1 MKLDMKLAECFREL
15 NAGDWN
21 EAHVALYA
29 KYFDMNVETVDGV
42 EKKTY
47 SYKEKALEDAESH
60 YAGYLAIVTDQV
72 DLTSREVL
80 EIYRSRSG
88 GSHQPRGSGDLQVQ
102 GCCGKGIL

>member
-42 EKKTY
+42 E
-47 SYKEKALEDAESH
+47 
-60 YAGYLAIVTDQV
+60 
-72 DLTSREVL
+72 
-80 EIYRSRSG
+80 
-88 GSHQPRGSGDLQVQ
+88 
-102 GCCGKGIL
+102 